1 MKLDHEYFMKEWHSF
16 REVMCSTDYSPEQ
29 KQDAW
34 AGLLTAY
41 IHCKDEADRDIRQ
54 TAMEMLVVEFPL
66 RLGLELTAK
75 LRDLFGEALVK
86 AGPLVPDD
94 FLEDD
99 PRCAV

>member
-1 MKLDHEYFMKEWHSF
+1 MKLDHDYFMKEFHGF
-16 REVMCSTDYSPEQ
+16 REIMCSTAHTPEQ

-41 IHCKDEADRDIRQ
+41 IHCEDEVDRDIRR

-66 RLGLELTAK
+66 RLGLEMTAK

-86 AGPLVPDD
+86 AGPRD